1 MASDRRLPII
11 ISAAGGLAIALGLAW
26 WWLVFS
32 EVIAGDY
39 VTYRQAASCILGT
52 NDLCSLAQA
61 LCKSNHFLGI
71 KRYSSELL
79 WVGVAVSSAGLF
91 LASRQRTA

>member
-1 MASDRRLPII
+1 MTYSVRLPILV
-11 ISAAGGLAIALGLAW
+11 SAVGCFTIALGLTW

-39 VTYRQAASCILGT
+39 VTYRQAATCIVGT

-61 LCKSNHFLGI
+61 LCKSDHFLGI

-79 WVGVAVSSAGLF
+79 WAGVAVSSVGLF

>member
-1 MASDRRLPII
+1 MTSSARLPIL
-11 ISAAGGLAIALGLAW
+11 ISVAGGFAIALGLAW

-32 EVIAGDY
+32 EVIAGNY
-39 VTYRQAASCILGT
+39 VTYRQAASCIVGT

-79 WVGVAVSSAGLF
+79 WAGVAVSSVGLF
-91 LASRQRTA
+91 LASRPRTA

>member
-1 MASDRRLPII
+1 MTSDIRLPVVI
-11 ISAAGGLAIALGLAW
+11 AAGGGLAVALGLAW

-39 VTYRQAASCILGT
+39 LSYREAATCIVGT

-61 LCKSNHFLGI
+61 LCKANHFLGI

-79 WVGVAVSSAGLF
+79 WAGVAISSAGLL
-91 LASRQRTA
+91 LASRQRRD

>member
-1 MASDRRLPII
+1 MTSSARLPIL
-11 ISAAGGLAIALGLAW
+11 ISAAGGFAIALGLAW

-39 VTYRQAASCILGT
+39 VTYRQAASCIVGT

-71 KRYSSELL
+71 KRYSSDLL
-79 WVGVAVSSAGLF
+79 WTGVAVSSAGLF
-91 LASRQRTA
+91 LASRQRAA